1 MDGVL
6 AGRAAQDPRQQAA
19 TMAVL
24 LFSGAGLSSLSL
36 IWLLPP
42 SVNQPLAYLMSGIT
56 FVSALGVRLLPWQ
69 RWPERAIWVLPV
81 LGLSQ
86 VLLAGG
92 VLDDSMEYYG
102 LFLPLAFVF
111 VGWVFSVGGTLRYA
125 ALTLA
130 AAVPAIGFG
139 VETRQ
144 VTPFFLLGVATSVAC
159 GVVVAVGRRTEARTI
174 DAMGQLMEAAILLG
188 GARTEAEVSEV
199 VSRTMR
205 RLVAADTATLELGR
219 TEIASPADPR
229 VLSLQVVSTDGRP
242 SATITASFGKG
253 AAEPDGL
260 SVRMAEL
267 LATETGR
274 VLERLQATAALTALS
289 RTDPLTGLGN
299 RLELGTA
306 LERMRPGDCVVLC
319 DLDHFKLVNDAIGHA
334 GGDEVL
340 AAFSDELREVVREG
354 DTAVR
359 YGGEEFAIVLTATT
373 ADGARAVLA
382 RLRHRWAANAAMTTF
397 SSGIAVHGEGVDV
410 AVTVERADRALYQ
423 AKADGRN
430 RDVVHETVIEVRS
443 DPSDRLA

>member
-1 MDGVL
+1 M
-6 AGRAAQDPRQQAA
+6 AG
-19 TMAVL
+19 
-24 LFSGAGLSSLSL
+24 
-36 IWLLPP
+36 
-42 SVNQPLAYLMSGIT
+42 
-56 FVSALGVRLLPWQ
+56 
-69 RWPERAIWVLPV
+69 
-81 LGLSQ
+81 
-86 VLLAGG
+86 
-92 VLDDSMEYYG
+92 
-102 LFLPLAFVF
+102 
-111 VGWVFSVGGTLRYA
+111 
-125 ALTLA
+125 
-130 AAVPAIGFG
+130 
-139 VETRQ
+139 
-144 VTPFFLLGVATSVAC
+144 
-159 GVVVAVGRRTEARTI
+159 
-174 DAMGQLMEAAILLG
+174 
-188 GARTEAEVSEV
+188 
-199 VSRTMR
+199 
-205 RLVAADTATLELGR
+205 
-219 TEIASPADPR
+219 
-229 VLSLQVVSTDGRP
+229 
-242 SATITASFGKG
+242 
-253 AAEPDGL
+253 
-260 SVRMAEL
+260 L

-274 VLERLQATAALTALS
+274 VLDRLQATAALTALS

-306 LERMRPGDCVVLC
+306 LEQMRPGDCVVLC